1 MTPVMAPVAKPV
13 PGRSNLAR
21 DTMLLFWRG
30 LRAGLRAPLTAF
42 IFPVLFPVLT
52 MIFVSQLYGQITSLP
67 AFPQHPY
74 VVYLM
79 PGTLM
84 LVPMIGTGYSAT
96 GLVID
101 AQTGFLD
108 RIRLLPTRTTAIVLS
123 KLLFEAVR
131 VIPAGAIVLDISVL
145 LGAGVA
151 HGAVSVAGVLGL
163 MVLWSMAYSGLFYI
177 VGLRTLSAQAPI
189 ALLPLALPVL
199 FASTALVPRALL
211 SGWLAAIADRN
222 PYTYIVAGARTL
234 TTGNPINLV
243 TVSQAVATALAVL
256 IVTQFLILGA
266 MRSVMRAN

>member
-1 MTPVMAPVAKPV
+1 MKPAMKPVMRP
-13 PGRSNLAR
+13 SNLAR

-52 MIFVSQLYGQITSLP
+52 MIFVSQLYGEITRLP
-67 AFPQHPY
+67 AFPLHPY
-74 VVYLM
+74 VAYLM

-84 LVPMIGTGYSAT
+84 LVPMIGTGYAAT

-108 RIRLLPTRTTAIVLS
+108 RIRLLPTPVSAVVFS

-131 VIPAGAIVLDISVL
+131 VIPAGAVVLDISVL

-163 MVLWSMAYSGLFYI
+163 MVLWSMAYSGLFYFI
-177 VGLRTLSAQAPI
+177 GLRTLSAQAPI

-199 FASTALVPRALL
+199 FASTALVPKVLL

-222 PYTYIVAGARTL
+222 PFTYIVAGARTL
-234 TTGNPINLV
+234 TTGSTIDLG
-243 TVSQAVATALAVL
+243 TVGKAVAVALVVL
-256 IVTQFLILGA
+256 VVTQLLVLGA
-266 MRSVMRAN
+266 MRRVTRAG